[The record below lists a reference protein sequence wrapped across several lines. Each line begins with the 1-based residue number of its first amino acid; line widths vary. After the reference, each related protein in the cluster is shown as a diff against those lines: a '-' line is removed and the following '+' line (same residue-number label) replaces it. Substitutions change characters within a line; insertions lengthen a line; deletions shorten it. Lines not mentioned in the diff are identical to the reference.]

1 MSYINKSISIYGT
14 EKDFIKAVVDELTSA
29 DSRIV
34 CETDIDAEFANDD
47 TSHKVKVV
55 FNVNGCYKLRFAR
68 EVKSQSVNYWYME
81 QVVNDTITNGAK
93 VYYTG
98 YNPPY
103 SIDYVATRTW
113 KMIFVSNDNAIAM
126 IFGSY
131 NSDMKNSYS
140 YNVFSYHENGFNVVS
155 LIPNEPAASK
165 PALSAELLRTDES
178 NKNEVYKI
186 SVNRLNYSR
195 GDDVEIIESKVL
207 FKSDIAEHDMKNVC
221 DCSNVVAKNILMI
234 DSVRYFAFDTNT
246 LIKVKERLH

>member
-14 EKDFIKAVVDELTSA
+14 EKDFIKTVVNELTAA

-34 CETDIDAEFANDD
+34 CETDIDTEFANDD

-81 QVVNDTITNGAK
+81 QVVNDTVTNGAR
-93 VYYTG
+93 VYYSNTL
-98 YNPPY
+98 YN
-103 SIDYVATRTW
+103 IDDVATRTW

-126 IFGSY
+126 IFGNY
-131 NSDMKNSYS
+131 NSDMTNSYS

-165 PALSAELLRTDES
+165 SALSAELLRTDES
-178 NKNEVYKI
+178 SKNEVYKI
-186 SVNRLNYSR
+186 NVNRLNYSR

-207 FKSDIAEHDMKNVC
+207 FKSDVAEYDMKNVC
-221 DCSNVVAKNILMI
+221 DCSSVVAKNILLI

-246 LIKVKERLH
+246 LIKVKE

>member
-14 EKDFIKAVVDELTSA
+14 EKDFIKTVVNELTTA

-34 CETDIDAEFANDD
+34 CETDIDTEFANEN
-47 TSHKVKVV
+47 TSHQIRIAL
-55 FNVNGCYKLRFAR
+55 NVNNCYKLRFVR
-68 EVKSQSVNYWYME
+68 EAKSQSVNYWYME
-81 QVVNDTITNGAK
+81 QVINDIVTNGTK
-93 VYYTG
+93 VYYSNTL
-98 YNPPY
+98 YN
-103 SIDYVATRTW
+103 IDAVATRTW

-126 IFGSY
+126 IFGNY
-131 NSDMKNSYS
+131 NSDMTNSYS

-207 FKSDIAEHDMKNVC
+207 FKSDVAEHDMKNVC
-221 DCSNVVAKNILMI
+221 DCSTVATKNILLI
-234 DSVRYFAFDTNT
+234 DNLRYFAFDTNT
-246 LIKVKERLH
+246 LIKVKE

>member
-14 EKDFIKAVVDELTSA
+14 EKDFIKTVVNELTAA

-34 CETDIDAEFANDD
+34 CETDIDTEFANED
-47 TSHKVKVV
+47 TSHQIRIAL
-55 FNVNGCYKLRFAR
+55 NVNNCYKLRFAR
-68 EVKSQSVNYWYME
+68 EAKSQSVNYWYME
-81 QVVNDTITNGAK
+81 QVVNDTVTNGAK
-93 VYYTG
+93 VYYSNTL
-98 YNPPY
+98 YN
-103 SIDYVATRTW
+103 IDDVATRTW

-126 IFGSY
+126 IFGNY
-131 NSDMKNSYS
+131 NSDMTNSYS

-165 PALSAELLRTDES
+165 SALSAELLRTDES

-221 DCSNVVAKNILMI
+221 DCSNVVAKNILLI

-246 LIKVKERLH
+246 LIKI

>member
-14 EKDFIKAVVDELTSA
+14 EKDFIKAVVNELTAA

-81 QVVNDTITNGAK
+81 QVVNDTVTNGAK
-93 VYYTG
+93 VYYCNTL
-98 YNPPY
+98 YN
-103 SIDYVATRTW
+103 IDDVATRTW

-126 IFGSY
+126 IFGGY

-207 FKSDIAEHDMKNVC
+207 FKSDVAEHDMKNVC
-221 DCSNVVAKNILMI
+221 DCSNVVAKNILLI
-234 DSVRYFAFDTNT
+234 DNLRYFAFDTNT
-246 LIKVKERLH
+246 LIKVKE

>member
-14 EKDFIKAVVDELTSA
+14 EKDFIKTVVNELTAA

-34 CETDIDAEFANDD
+34 CETDIDTEFANDD

-81 QVVNDTITNGAK
+81 QVVNDTVTNGAK
-93 VYYTG
+93 VYYCNTL
-98 YNPPY
+98 YN
-103 SIDYVATRTW
+103 IDDVATRTW

-126 IFGSY
+126 IFGNY
-131 NSDMKNSYS
+131 NSDMTNSYS

-165 PALSAELLRTDES
+165 SALSAELLRTDES

-207 FKSDIAEHDMKNVC
+207 FKSDVAEHDMKNVC
-221 DCSNVVAKNILMI
+221 DCSNVVAKNILLI

-246 LIKVKERLH
+246 LIKVKE

>member
-14 EKDFIKAVVDELTSA
+14 EKDFIKTVVNELTAA

-34 CETDIDAEFANDD
+34 CETDIDTEFANED
-47 TSHKVKVV
+47 TSHQIRIAL
-55 FNVNGCYKLRFAR
+55 NVNNCYKLRFAR
-68 EVKSQSVNYWYME
+68 EAKSQSVNYWYME
-81 QVVNDTITNGAK
+81 QVVNDTVTNGAK
-93 VYYTG
+93 VYYSNTL
-98 YNPPY
+98 YN
-103 SIDYVATRTW
+103 IDDVATRTW

-131 NSDMKNSYS
+131 NSDMTNSYS

-165 PALSAELLRTDES
+165 SALSAELLRTDES

-207 FKSDIAEHDMKNVC
+207 FKSDVAEHDMKNVC
-221 DCSNVVAKNILMI
+221 DCSNVVAKNILLI
-234 DSVRYFAFDTNT
+234 DNLRYFAFDTNT
-246 LIKVKERLH
+246 LIKVKE

>member
-34 CETDIDAEFANDD
+34 CETDIDTEFANDD
-47 TSHKVKVV
+47 TSHKVTVI

-68 EVKSQSVNYWYME
+68 EAKSQSVNYWYME
-81 QVVNDTITNGAK
+81 QVVNDTVTNGAK
-93 VYYTG
+93 VYYCNTL
-98 YNPPY
+98 YN
-103 SIDYVATRTW
+103 IDDVATRTW
-113 KMIFVSNDNAIAM
+113 KIIFVSNDNAIAM
-126 IFGSY
+126 IFGGY
-131 NSDMKNSYS
+131 NSDMINSYS

-207 FKSDIAEHDMKNVC
+207 FKSDVAEHDMKNVC
-221 DCSNVVAKNILMI
+221 DCSNVVAKNILLI
-234 DSVRYFAFDTNT
+234 DNLRYFAFDTNT
-246 LIKVKERLH
+246 LIKVKE

>member
-34 CETDIDAEFANDD
+34 CETDIDTEFANDD
-47 TSHKVKVV
+47 TSHKVKVI
-55 FNVNGCYKLRFAR
+55 FNVNGCYKLRFVR

-81 QVVNDTITNGAK
+81 QVVNDTVTNGAK
-93 VYYTG
+93 VYYSNTL
-98 YNPPY
+98 YN
-103 SIDYVATRTW
+103 IDYVATRTW

-131 NSDMKNSYS
+131 DSDMKNSYS

-165 PALSAELLRTDES
+165 SALSAELLRTDES

-195 GDDVEIIESKVL
+195 GEEVEIIESKVL
-207 FKSDIAEHDMKNVC
+207 FKSDVAEHDMKNVC
-221 DCSNVVAKNILMI
+221 DCSTVATKNILLI
-234 DSVRYFAFDTNT
+234 DNLRYFAFDTNT
-246 LIKVKERLH
+246 LIKVKE

>member
-34 CETDIDAEFANDD
+34 CETDIDTEFANDD
-47 TSHKVKVV
+47 TSHKVTVI

-68 EVKSQSVNYWYME
+68 EAKSQSVNYWYME
-81 QVVNDTITNGAK
+81 QVVNDTVTNGAK
-93 VYYTG
+93 VYYCNTL
-98 YNPPY
+98 YN
-103 SIDYVATRTW
+103 IDDVATRTW

-126 IFGSY
+126 IFGGY
-131 NSDMKNSYS
+131 NSDMINSYS

-195 GDDVEIIESKVL
+195 GEEVEIIGSKVL

-221 DCSNVVAKNILMI
+221 DCSNVTAGNALLI
-234 DSVRYFAFDTNT
+234 DNNKYFSINSNT
-246 LIKVKERLH
+246 LIKA

>member
-14 EKDFIKAVVDELTSA
+14 DKDFIKAVVDELTSA

-34 CETDIDAEFANDD
+34 CETDIDAEFANEDA
-47 TSHKVKVV
+47 SHKVTVI
-55 FNVNGCYKLRFAR
+55 FDINGCYKLRFVR
-68 EVKSQSVNYWYME
+68 EAKSQSVNYWYME
-81 QVVNDTITNGAK
+81 QVINDIVTNGTK
-93 VYYTG
+93 VYYSNSV
-98 YNPPY
+98 YN
-103 SIDYVATRTW
+103 IDDVATRTW

-165 PALSAELLRTDES
+165 SALSAELLRTDES

-195 GDDVEIIESKVL
+195 GEEVEIIGSKVL

-221 DCSNVVAKNILMI
+221 DCSNVTAGNALLI
-234 DSVRYFAFDTNT
+234 DNNKYFSINSNT
-246 LIKVKERLH
+246 LIKA

>member
-34 CETDIDAEFANDD
+34 CETDIDTEFANDD
-47 TSHKVKVV
+47 TSHKVKVI

-81 QVVNDTITNGAK
+81 QVVNDTVTNGAK
-93 VYYTG
+93 VYYSNTL
-98 YNPPY
+98 YN
-103 SIDYVATRTW
+103 IDDVATRTW

-131 NSDMKNSYS
+131 NSDMTNSYS

-155 LIPNEPAASK
+155 LIPNETAASK
-165 PALSAELLRTDES
+165 SALSAELLRTDES

-195 GDDVEIIESKVL
+195 GKDVEIIESKVL
-207 FKSDIAEHDMKNVC
+207 FKSDVAEHDMKNVC
-221 DCSNVVAKNILMI
+221 DCSTVATKNILLI
-234 DSVRYFAFDTNT
+234 DNLRYFAFDTNT
-246 LIKVKERLH
+246 LIKVKE

>member
-14 EKDFIKAVVDELTSA
+14 EKDFIKTVVNELTAA

-34 CETDIDAEFANDD
+34 CETDIDTEFANED
-47 TSHKVKVV
+47 TSHQIRIAL
-55 FNVNGCYKLRFAR
+55 NVNNCYKLRFAR
-68 EVKSQSVNYWYME
+68 EAKSQSVNYWYME
-81 QVVNDTITNGAK
+81 QVVNDTVTNGAK
-93 VYYTG
+93 VYYS
-98 YNPPY
+98 YN
-103 SIDYVATRTW
+103 IDDVATRTW

-131 NSDMKNSYS
+131 NSDMTNSYS

-165 PALSAELLRTDES
+165 SALSAELLRTDES
-178 NKNEVYKI
+178 SKNEVYKI
-186 SVNRLNYSR
+186 NVNRLNYSR

-207 FKSDIAEHDMKNVC
+207 FKSDVAEYDMKNVC
-221 DCSNVVAKNILMI
+221 DCSSVVAKNILLI

-246 LIKVKERLH
+246 LIKVKE

>member
-14 EKDFIKAVVDELTSA
+14 DKDFIKAVVDELTSA

-34 CETDIDAEFANDD
+34 CETDIDTEFANDD
-47 TSHKVKVV
+47 TSHKMKVV

-68 EVKSQSVNYWYME
+68 EAKSQSVNYWYME
-81 QVVNDTITNGAK
+81 QVVNDTVTNGAK
-93 VYYTG
+93 VYYSNTL
-98 YNPPY
+98 YN
-103 SIDYVATRTW
+103 IDDVATRTW

-195 GDDVEIIESKVL
+195 GEEVEIIGSKVL

-221 DCSNVVAKNILMI
+221 DCSNVTAGNALLI
-234 DSVRYFAFDTNT
+234 DNNKYFSINSNT
-246 LIKVKERLH
+246 LIKA

>member
-14 EKDFIKAVVDELTSA
+14 EKDFIKAVVNELTAA

-34 CETDIDAEFANDD
+34 CETDIDAEFANEDV
-47 TSHKVKVV
+47 SHQIRIAL
-55 FNVNGCYKLRFAR
+55 NVNNCYKLRFVR

-81 QVVNDTITNGAK
+81 QVINDTITNGAK
-93 VYYTG
+93 IYYCNTL
-98 YNPPY
+98 YN
-103 SIDYVATRTW
+103 IDDVATRTW

-126 IFGSY
+126 IFGGY
-131 NSDMKNSYS
+131 NSDMINSYS

-165 PALSAELLRTDES
+165 SALSAELLRTDEG

-195 GDDVEIIESKVL
+195 GKDVEIIESKVL
-207 FKSDIAEHDMKNVC
+207 FKSDVAEHDMKNVC
-221 DCSNVVAKNILMI
+221 DCSTVATKNILLI
-234 DSVRYFAFDTNT
+234 DNLRYFAFDTNT
-246 LIKVKERLH
+246 LIKVKE

>member
-14 EKDFIKAVVDELTSA
+14 EKDFIKTVVNELTAA

-34 CETDIDAEFANDD
+34 CETDIDTEFANED
-47 TSHKVKVV
+47 TSHQIRIAL
-55 FNVNGCYKLRFAR
+55 NVNNCYKLRFAR
-68 EVKSQSVNYWYME
+68 EAKSQSVNYWYME
-81 QVVNDTITNGAK
+81 QVVNDTVTNGAK
-93 VYYTG
+93 VYYSNTL
-98 YNPPY
+98 YN
-103 SIDYVATRTW
+103 IDDVATRTW

-126 IFGSY
+126 IFGGY
-131 NSDMKNSYS
+131 NSDMINSYS

-207 FKSDIAEHDMKNVC
+207 FKSDVAEHDMKNVC
-221 DCSNVVAKNILMI
+221 DCSNVVAKNILLI

-246 LIKVKERLH
+246 LIKVKE

>member
-14 EKDFIKAVVDELTSA
+14 EKDFIKTVVNELTTA

-34 CETDIDAEFANDD
+34 CETDIDTEFANEN
-47 TSHKVKVV
+47 TSHQIRIAL
-55 FNVNGCYKLRFAR
+55 NVNNCYKLRFVR
-68 EVKSQSVNYWYME
+68 EAKSQSVNYWYME
-81 QVVNDTITNGAK
+81 QVINDIVTNGTK
-93 VYYTG
+93 VYYSNSV
-98 YNPPY
+98 YN
-103 SIDYVATRTW
+103 IDDVVTRTW

-165 PALSAELLRTDES
+165 SALSAELLRTDEG

-195 GDDVEIIESKVL
+195 GKDVEIIESKVL
-207 FKSDIAEHDMKNVC
+207 FKSDVAEHDMKNVC
-221 DCSNVVAKNILMI
+221 DCSTVATKNILLI
-234 DSVRYFAFDTNT
+234 DNLRYFAFDTNT
-246 LIKVKERLH
+246 LIKVKE

>member
-14 EKDFIKAVVDELTSA
+14 EKDFIKTVVNELTAA

-34 CETDIDAEFANDD
+34 CETDIDTEFANED
-47 TSHKVKVV
+47 TSHQIRIAL
-55 FNVNGCYKLRFAR
+55 NVNNCYKLRFAR
-68 EVKSQSVNYWYME
+68 EAKSQSVNYWYME
-81 QVVNDTITNGAK
+81 QVVNDTVTNGAK
-93 VYYTG
+93 VYYSNTL
-98 YNPPY
+98 YN
-103 SIDYVATRTW
+103 IDDVATRTW

-126 IFGSY
+126 IFGGY
-131 NSDMKNSYS
+131 NSDMINSYS

-207 FKSDIAEHDMKNVC
+207 FKSDVAEHDMKNVC
-221 DCSNVVAKNILMI
+221 DCSNVVAKNILLI
-234 DSVRYFAFDTNT
+234 DNLRYFAFDTNT
-246 LIKVKERLH
+246 LIKVKE

>member
-14 EKDFIKAVVDELTSA
+14 DKDFIKAVVDEITSA

-34 CETDIDAEFANDD
+34 CETDIDTEFANDD

-81 QVVNDTITNGAK
+81 QVINDIVTNGTK
-93 VYYTG
+93 VYYSNSV
-98 YNPPY
+98 YN
-103 SIDYVATRTW
+103 IDDVATRTW

-126 IFGSY
+126 IIGSY

-165 PALSAELLRTDES
+165 SALSAELLRTDES

-207 FKSDIAEHDMKNVC
+207 FKSDVAEHDMKNVC
-221 DCSNVVAKNILMI
+221 DCSNVVAKNILLI

-246 LIKVKERLH
+246 LIKVKE